1 MKSEATNVPAY
12 LEEIPE
18 ERREALGKIRSMISS
33 LVPQATEGMEYG
45 MPTYSLDGF
54 LFALASQ
61 KQYMA
66 LYISDTDLLEE
77 YRNRFGKLNLGKSCI
92 RFRKL
97 EDLPLDITEEL
108 LQEAVRRRLG

>member
-1 MKSEATNVPAY
+1 MRSEATTVPAY
-12 LEEIPE
+12 LDEVPE
-18 ERREALGKIRSMISS
+18 DRREALEKIRTMISS
-33 LVPQATEGMEYG
+33 LVPQATESMEYG
-45 MPTYSLDGF
+45 MPTYFLDGF

-77 YRNRFGKLNLGKSCI
+77 YRNKFVKLNLGKSCV

-97 EDLPLDITEEL
+97 QDLPLDVTEEL
-108 LQEAVRRRLG
+108 LQEAVKRRLG

>member
-1 MKSEATNVPAY
+1 
-12 LEEIPE
+12 
-18 ERREALGKIRSMISS
+18 
-33 LVPQATEGMEYG
+33 MEYG

-77 YRNRFGKLNLGKSCI
+77 YRSRFGELSLGKSCI

-97 EDLPLDITEEL
+97 EDFPLDVTEEL
-108 LQEAVRRRLG
+108 LQAAVKRRLR